1 MKRSASL
8 SQSAELSE
16 FLRLRLNAYA
26 LAASAA
32 GVGMLAL
39 AQPAEAKIVYTPTNV
54 TIVGPNGS
62 YNLDLNNDG
71 QIDFTIRNTKRST
84 NTEWNSYALWD
95 EAAEGNGVE
104 CSQIRNSVGYA
115 LALARGSKIGAGRKV
130 CRTAGLR
137 IRLWD
142 LSTGELE
149 KQQEPLPRAEVRDQG
164 KNALWMGAA
173 ERRFQEW
180 NSSDL
185 DRLRLRNHPQQTYQ
199 SWTNSRRK

>member
-32 GVGMLAL
+32 GVGILAL

-95 EAAEGNGVE
+95 EAAEGNG
-104 CSQIRNSVGYA
+104 
-115 LALARGSKIGAGRKV
+115 GRMQP
-130 CRTAGLR
+130 
-137 IRLWD
+137 D
-142 LSTGELE
+142 
-149 KQQEPLPRAEVRDQG
+149 
-164 KNALWMGAA
+164 
-173 ERRFQEW
+173 
-180 NSSDL
+180 
-185 DRLRLRNHPQQTYQ
+185 PQ
-199 SWTNSRRK
+199 